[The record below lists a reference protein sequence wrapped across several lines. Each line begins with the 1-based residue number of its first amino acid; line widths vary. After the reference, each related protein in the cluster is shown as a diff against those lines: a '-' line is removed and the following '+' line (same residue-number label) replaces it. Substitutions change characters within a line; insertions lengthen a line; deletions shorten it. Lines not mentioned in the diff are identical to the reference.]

1 MDQFTWTQTT
11 ASQYAKW
18 YASKVSNPL
27 NTDKVEPEDFIKH
40 EANRIVTEDGVSIDK
55 KDANWFV
62 TNYFDLV
69 DFKRLYS
76 YNGDPNFWHQVVIR
90 DNKVFSTKQKALDY
104 ITFNK
109 PVLALKDIQELLVF
123 RKDVDLVNELVK
135 ICHERCH
142 GLNKDK

>member
-1 MDQFTWTQTT
+1 MHDQFTWTQTT

-27 NTDKVEPEDFIKH
+27 NIDKVEPEDFIKH
-40 EANRIVTEDGVSIDK
+40 ESNRIVTEDGVSIDK
-55 KDANWFV
+55 EDATWFV
-62 TNYFDLV
+62 NYRFNIVETQTDTPRKLA
-69 DFKRLYS
+69 LS
-76 YNGDPNFWHQVVIR
+76 SELIL
-90 DNKVFSTKQKALDY
+90 FSTRQKALDY

-109 PVLALKDIQELLVF
+109 PVLALKDVQEILVF
-123 RKDVDLVNELVK
+123 QRNPDLINELVK

>member
-1 MDQFTWTQTT
+1 MDHFTWTQTT

-27 NTDKVEPEDFIKH
+27 NIDKVEPEDFIKH
-40 EANRIVTEDGVSIDK
+40 EANRIITKDGVSIELGDTVYVI
-55 KDANWFV
+55 DDEFNCW
-62 TNYFDLV
+62 
-69 DFKRLYS
+69 KRKLILGLS
-76 YNGDPNFWHQVVIR
+76 CKF
-90 DNKVFSTKQKALDY
+90 FSTKQKALDY

-109 PVLALKDIQELLVF
+109 PVLALKDVQEILVF
-123 RKDVDLVNELVK
+123 QRNPDLINELVK